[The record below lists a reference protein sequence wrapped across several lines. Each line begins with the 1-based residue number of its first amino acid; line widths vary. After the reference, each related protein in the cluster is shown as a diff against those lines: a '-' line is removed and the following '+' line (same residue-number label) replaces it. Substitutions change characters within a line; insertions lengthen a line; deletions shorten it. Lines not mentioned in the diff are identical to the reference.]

1 MEISAAIKEYLAH
14 LRVERGLSVNTLE
27 AYEHDL
33 SDYEAFL
40 VRHDHKALDD
50 ITSED
55 VEAHIG
61 ALRASGL
68 GASSL
73 QRHLS
78 ALKGFHKFCLRES
91 LTQNY
96 PLQTLPRLK
105 QGRKLPTV
113 LSIDQVSRLLETYDP
128 QDDPLMLR
136 DRALLELLYG
146 SGLRESEICD
156 LKLDDLNFE
165 EGIVRVIGKGN
176 KERLVPLGSVAAQWV
191 QRYLTGGRA
200 RLHAKGATTPV
211 SDRVFLTSKGKPLY
225 RQAVFIMVRNAGQ
238 RIGVEGLHPHTLRHS
253 FATHLL
259 EGGADLRVVQ
269 ELLGHADL
277 STTQIYTH
285 IDQARLREEYLH
297 AHPRARLNIR

>member
-1 MEISAAIKEYLAH
+1 MELSQALKEYLAH
-14 LRVERGLSVNTLE
+14 LRVERGLSSNTLA

-33 SDYEAFL
+33 SEYRAFL
-40 VRHDHKALDD
+40 EQRGCAVLDD
-50 ITSED
+50 ITPD
-55 VEAHIG
+55 DAEAHIA
-61 ALRASGL
+61 ALRTSGL

-96 PLQTLPRLK
+96 PLRTLPRLK
-105 QGRKLPTV
+105 QVRKLPTV
-113 LSIDQVSRLLETYDP
+113 LSIDQVAHLLEACDP
-128 QDDPLMLR
+128 SGDALALR
-136 DRALLELLYG
+136 DRAILELLYG

-156 LKLDDLNFE
+156 LKLDSLDFD

-191 QRYLTGGRA
+191 QRYLGEGRA
-200 RLHAKGATTPV
+200 HLHPKNSVAPL
-211 SDRVFLTSKGKPLY
+211 SDQVFLTSKGKPLY
-225 RQAVFIMVRNAGQ
+225 RQVVFLVVRDAGE
-238 RIGVEGLHPHTLRHS
+238 RIGIEGLHPHTLRHS

-285 IDQARLREEYLH
+285 IDQARLRESYLQ
-297 AHPRARLNIR
+297 AHPRARLNAH

>member
-1 MEISAAIKEYLAH
+1 MEISDALKEYLAH
-14 LRVERGLSVNTLE
+14 LRVERGLSANTLA

-33 SDYEAFL
+33 NGYRAFL
-40 VRHDHKALDD
+40 GQRGPTTLDD
-50 ITSED
+50 VTPED
-55 VEAHIG
+55 AEAHIA

-96 PLQTLPRLK
+96 PLRTLPRLK
-105 QGRKLPTV
+105 QVRKLPTV
-113 LSIDQVSRLLETYDP
+113 LSIDQVARLLEACDP
-128 QDDPLMLR
+128 QGDPLALR

-156 LKLDDLNFE
+156 LKQDDLDF
-165 EGIVRVIGKGN
+165 GDGVVRVIGKGN

-191 QRYLTGGRA
+191 RRYLDKGRTHL
-200 RLHAKGATTPV
+200 RPKGSVAPV

-225 RQAVFIMVRNAGQ
+225 RQVVFVVVRDAGE
-238 RIGVEGLHPHTLRHS
+238 RIGIKGLHPHTLRHS

-285 IDQARLREEYLH
+285 IDQARLREAYLH
-297 AHPRARLNIR
+297 AHPRARLNAH